1 MRDISKLSA
10 KRQRKIILKLG
21 ENLSKGLRHGINKTL
36 EQVEEKINYEEF
48 YNYIKH
54 LVKNGNADNETI
66 RRKIEEM
73 EEGVIYTDGTAYYK
87 IQNNSIFHK
96 TKGKIEQ
103 VWTLSGYNDYLN
115 FYNKFREL
123 EKVEEKRYNLIL
135 QKGYIKLF
143 DLQNNEKYLTMAID
157 DGTVFNSKY
166 STDNSK
172 YQAQFTLEEIEEIK
186 KKYDIDLCIYE
197 IVEVQE

>member
-1 MRDISKLSA
+1 MNREEAL
-10 KRQRKIILKLG
+10 KIIEENRIFYRDYKKEQFDEALEYLKQP
-21 ENLSKGLRHGINKTL
+21 I
-36 EQVEEKINYEEF
+36 KISDF
-48 YNYIKH
+48 
-54 LVKNGNADNETI
+54 L
-66 RRKIEEM
+66 EM

-135 QKGYIKLF
+135 KKGYRKLF
-143 DLQNNEKYLTMAID
+143 DLQDYEKYLTVDIT
-157 DGTVFNSKY
+157 DGTIFNSKY
-166 STDNSK
+166 LKNNSK

-186 KKYDIDLCIYE
+186 KKYNVDLYIYD
-197 IVEVQE
+197 VVGVQE

>member
-1 MRDISKLSA
+1 MNREEAL
-10 KRQRKIILKLG
+10 KIIEENRIFYRDYKKEQFDEALEYLKQP
-21 ENLSKGLRHGINKTL
+21 I
-36 EQVEEKINYEEF
+36 KISDF
-48 YNYIKH
+48 
-54 LVKNGNADNETI
+54 L
-66 RRKIEEM
+66 EM

-115 FYNKFREL
+115 VYNKFREL

-135 QKGYIKLF
+135 KKGYRKLF
-143 DLQNNEKYLTMAID
+143 DLQDYEKYLTVDTTDGAI
-157 DGTVFNSKY
+157 FNSKY
-166 STDNSK
+166 LKNNSK

-186 KKYDIDLCIYE
+186 KKYNVDLYIYD
-197 IVEVQE
+197 VVGVQE

>member
-1 MRDISKLSA
+1 MNREEAL
-10 KRQRKIILKLG
+10 KIIEENRIFYRDYKKEQFDEALEYLKQP
-21 ENLSKGLRHGINKTL
+21 I
-36 EQVEEKINYEEF
+36 KISDF
-48 YNYIKH
+48 
-54 LVKNGNADNETI
+54 L
-66 RRKIEEM
+66 EM

-135 QKGYIKLF
+135 KKGYRKLF
-143 DLQNNEKYLTMAID
+143 DLQDYEKYLTVD
-157 DGTVFNSKY
+157 TTDGTIFNSKY
-166 STDNSK
+166 LKNNSK

-186 KKYDIDLCIYE
+186 KKYNVDLYIYD
-197 IVEVQE
+197 VVGVQE

>member
-1 MRDISKLSA
+1 MNREEAL
-10 KRQRKIILKLG
+10 KIIEENRIFYRDYKKEQFDEALEYLKQP
-21 ENLSKGLRHGINKTL
+21 I
-36 EQVEEKINYEEF
+36 KISDF
-48 YNYIKH
+48 
-54 LVKNGNADNETI
+54 L
-66 RRKIEEM
+66 EM

-96 TKGKIEQ
+96 TKGKIKQ

-135 QKGYIKLF
+135 QKGYRKLF
-143 DLQNNEKYLTMAID
+143 DLQDYEKYLTMAIN
-157 DGTVFNSKY
+157 DGTVFTSKY
-166 STDNSK
+166 ATGNLK
-172 YQAQFTLEEIEEIK
+172 YQTQFTLEEIEEIK
-186 KKYDIDLCIYE
+186 RNYNVDLCIYD

>member
-1 MRDISKLSA
+1 MNREEAL
-10 KRQRKIILKLG
+10 KIIEENRIFYRDYKKEQFDEALEYLKQPIKI
-21 ENLSKGLRHGINKTL
+21 SDFL
-36 EQVEEKINYEEF
+36 EMQ
-48 YNYIKH
+48 
-54 LVKNGNADNETI
+54 
-66 RRKIEEM
+66 
-73 EEGVIYTDGTAYYK
+73 EGVIYTDGTAYYK
-87 IQNNSIFHK
+87 IQNNSIFYK
-96 TKGKIEQ
+96 TKGKIQQ

-115 FYNKFREL
+115 VYNKFREL
-123 EKVEEKRYNLIL
+123 EKVEEKRFNLIL

-143 DLQNNEKYLTMAID
+143 DLQDNEKYLTMAID
-157 DGTVFNSKY
+157 DGDVFHSKY